1 MATKTGVTLPGTLQ
15 RSPAKAQRT
24 YAKTL
29 ESAEAEYGPGE
40 RAGRTA
46 YSSLKHS
53 FQKVG
58 DHWEE
63 KARKGPSDPQAARSG
78 AAARRG
84 GGESFGG
91 VDAQGESRDALYRR
105 AQQLQIPGRS
115 SMNKTELARAI
126 ARKQR

>member
-1 MATKTGVTLPGTLQ
+1 MAAKMSATLPGTLQ

-24 YAKTL
+24 YTKTL
-29 ESAEAEYGPGE
+29 ENAEAEYGPGE
-40 RAGRTA
+40 RASRTA

-53 FQKVG
+53 FKKVD

-63 KARKGPSDPQAARSG
+63 KARKGPSDPQAALSG

-84 GGESFGG
+84 EGESFGG
-91 VDAQGESRDALYRR
+91 VDALGESREALYRQ
-105 AQQLQIPGRS
+105 AQQLQVPGRA

-126 ARKQR
+126 AKKQR

>member
-1 MATKTGVTLPGTLQ
+1 MAAKTGVTLPRTLQ

-29 ESAEAEYGPGE
+29 QSAEAEYGPGE

-46 YSSLKHS
+46 FSSLKHS
-53 FQKVG
+53 FKKVG
-58 DHWEE
+58 DHWEA

-78 AAARRG
+78 AQARRG

-91 VDAQGESRDALYRR
+91 VDAMGETREALYRR

-126 ARKQR
+126 AKKQR